1 MKTIQELADIGAKAA
16 KAIIIEAAPGSLLAI
31 CVDLSMSHKASA
43 DSRAREAFAQAVA
56 DEVAKDYQ
64 ESLAK
69 LEWRPV
75 SVKPTK
81 EDADSD
87 GYVCAF
93 DTDGELSI
101 WHYNE
106 IFGRRFTHWRPA
118 SPPPQQVDAA
128 FESWWGENPSILTC
142 SKDEAFKI
150 WKSAREAK

>member
-64 ESLAK
+64 ERLAQ

-87 GYVCAF
+87 GSVCVLDEA
-93 DTDGELSI
+93 GELSI
-101 WHYNE
+101 WRYDFN
-106 IFGRRFTHWRPA
+106 FGRRVTHWRPA
-118 SPPPQQVDAA
+118 SPPPQQVDAE
-128 FESWWGENPSILTC
+128 FESWYKTNAIMLTC
-142 SKDEAFKI
+142 SKDEALKI
-150 WKSAREAK
+150 WKSARESK